1 MDIITRNKIFA
12 KYLPFDVKFTGLKF
26 GSDIENVGLILT
38 LEDLL
43 DKNKWQYIKLHLR
56 EYNSINNLE
65 VTPTIRKSFDMVIR
79 FPSIENKDILSDVL
93 DSYYHKYHID
103 NRGLIANGYAV
114 EIGD

>member
-26 GSDIENVGLILT
+26 GSEIEDVGLILT

-56 EYNSINNLE
+56 EYNSINKIE
-65 VTPTIRKSFDMVIR
+65 ETPTIRKSFDMVVR

-103 NRGLIANGYAV
+103 NRNLIAHGYAV

>member
-26 GSDIENVGLILT
+26 GSEVEDVGLILT

-65 VTPTIRKSFDMVIR
+65 ATPTIRKSFDMVVR

-103 NRGLIANGYAV
+103 NRNLIAHGYAV